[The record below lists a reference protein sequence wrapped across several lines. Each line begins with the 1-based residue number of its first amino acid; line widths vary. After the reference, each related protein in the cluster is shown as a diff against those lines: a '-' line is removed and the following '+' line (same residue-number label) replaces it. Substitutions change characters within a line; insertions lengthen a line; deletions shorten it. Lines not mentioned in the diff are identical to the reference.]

1 MTNHYD
7 MKKGLETLEKLN
19 QRKINPAANKS
30 ALSELTVGY
39 LFAEVWNRPGLTHQQ
54 RSMIT
59 CTVLATMG
67 LQENLKSHLNI
78 ACNLGIPKTELEEML
93 VQVSHYAGWSTG
105 HNGQRILEELL
116 AERAAANAKQN
127 PD

>member
-19 QRKINPAANKS
+19 QRKIDPTANKS
-30 ALSELTVGY
+30 ALSDLTVGY
-39 LFAEVWNRPGLTHQQ
+39 LFADVWNRPGLTHQQ

-67 LQENLKSHLNI
+67 LEENLKSHLNI
-78 ACNLGIPKTELEEML
+78 ACNLGIP
-93 VQVSHYAGWSTG
+93 
-105 HNGQRILEELL
+105 
-116 AERAAANAKQN
+116 
-127 PD
+127 

>member
-105 HNGQRILEELL
+105 HNGLRILEELL